1 MADKGNMEIEKSEP
15 SELKDAQAMKNSED
29 NDANGSSSDKATA
42 THLEVAKSKP
52 YWDSPYVMGAGRREG
67 SFTSEDEVV
76 LQRPNIIVRLW
87 RHYKRHWKLYTVL
100 AVIGLAIGL
109 PIL

>member
-1 MADKGNMEIEKSEP
+1 MEIEKSGP
-15 SELKDAQAMKNSED
+15 SELIDAQATKSLENED
-29 NDANGSSSDKATA
+29 TNGSFSEKATA
-42 THLEVAKSKP
+42 THLEVAKRKP

-76 LQRPNIIVRLW
+76 FRRPNVVVRLW
-87 RHYKRHWKLYTVL
+87 RHHKRHWKLYTVL
-100 AVIGLAIGL
+100 AIIALAIGL